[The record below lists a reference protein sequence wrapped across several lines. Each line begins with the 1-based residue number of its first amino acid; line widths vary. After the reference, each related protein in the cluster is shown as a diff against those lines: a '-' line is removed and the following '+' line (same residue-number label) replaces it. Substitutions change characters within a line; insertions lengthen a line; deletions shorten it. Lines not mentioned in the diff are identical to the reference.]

1 MISLLRGKIASKST
15 GNVIVDVGGVGYGVT
30 VPLST
35 YYLLDEPGKEI
46 ELKIHTQLK
55 ENSLELFGFLTENEK
70 SIFQCLIG
78 ISGIGPK
85 GATNVLSNITPEDL
99 INSIMSG
106 DLASRKV
113 PGIGPKTASRIIN
126 ELKDKLPAQEFVNSI
141 DIKPKLVDDIIS
153 VLLNLGYTKSEIDEN
168 GEALKQISSGSGDME
183 EKLKDA
189 LLVMKKG

>member
-1 MISLLRGKIASKST
+1 MISLLRGKIAAKST
-15 GNVIVDVGGVGYGVT
+15 GSVIVDVGGVGYGVT

-35 YYLLDEPGKEI
+35 YYQLDEPGNDI
-46 ELKIHTQLK
+46 ELMIHTQLK

-85 GATNVLSNITPEDL
+85 GATNILSNITPEDL
-99 INSIMSG
+99 INSILTG
-106 DLASRKV
+106 DLASKKV

-126 ELKDKLPAQEFVNSI
+126 ELKDKLPSQEFVNSI

-153 VLLNLGYTKSEIDEN
+153 VLINLGYTKSEIDEN
-168 GEALKQISSGSGDME
+168 AEALKQISLNTVDME
-183 EKLKDA
+183 DKIKEA
-189 LLVMKKG
+189 LLVMKK

>member
-1 MISLLRGKIASKST
+1 MISLLRGKISSKST
-15 GNVIVDVGGVGYGVT
+15 GSVIVDVGGVGYGVT

-35 YYLLDEPGKEI
+35 YYQLDEPGNDV

-85 GATNVLSNITPEDL
+85 GATNILSNITPEDL
-99 INSIMSG
+99 VNSILTG
-106 DLASRKV
+106 DLATKKV
-113 PGIGPKTASRIIN
+113 PGIGPKTASRIIT
-126 ELKDKLPAQEFVNSI
+126 ELKDKLPTQEFVNSV

-153 VLLNLGYTKSEIDEN
+153 VLINLGYTKSEIDEN
-168 GEALKQISSGSGDME
+168 AESLKQISSRSGEME
-183 EKLKDA
+183 DKLKDA
-189 LLVMKKG
+189 LQIMKK

>member
-1 MISLLRGKIASKST
+1 MISLLRGKIAAKST
-15 GNVIVDVGGVGYGVT
+15 GSVIVDVGGVGYGVT

-35 YYLLDEPGKEI
+35 YYKLDEPGNDI

-85 GATNVLSNITPEDL
+85 GATNILSKITPEDL
-99 INSIMSG
+99 INSILTG
-106 DLASRKV
+106 DLASKKV

-126 ELKDKLPAQEFVNSI
+126 ELKDKLPTQEFVNSI
-141 DIKPKLVDDIIS
+141 DIQPKLVDDIIS
-153 VLLNLGYTKSEIDEN
+153 VLINLGYTKSEIDEN
-168 GEALKQISSGSGDME
+168 AESLKQISSRSGEME
-183 EKLKDA
+183 DKLKDA

>member
-1 MISLLRGKIASKST
+1 MISLLRGKIAAKST
-15 GNVIVDVGGVGYGVT
+15 GSVIVDVGGVGYGVT

-35 YYLLDEPGKEI
+35 YYRLEEPGNEV
-46 ELKIHTQLK
+46 ELRIHTQLK

-85 GATNVLSNITPEDL
+85 GATNILSNITPEDL

-106 DLASRKV
+106 DLAGRKV

-126 ELKDKLPAQEFVNSI
+126 ELKDKIPTQEFTDSI
-141 DIKPKLVDDIIS
+141 DIKQKPVDDIVS
-153 VLLNLGYTKSEIDEN
+153 VLVNLGYTRNEIDEN
-168 GEALKQISSGSGDME
+168 VEALKQISSNTEDME
-183 EKLKDA
+183 DKIKEA
-189 LLVMKKG
+189 LFVMKK

>member
-1 MISLLRGKIASKST
+1 MISLLRGKIAAKST
-15 GNVIVDVGGVGYGVT
+15 GSVIVDVGGVGYGVT

-35 YYLLDEPGKEI
+35 YYQLDEPGHEV

-85 GATNVLSNITPEDL
+85 GATNILSNITPEDL
-99 INSIMSG
+99 INSILTG
-106 DLASRKV
+106 DLATKKV

-126 ELKDKLPAQEFVNSI
+126 ELKDKLPSQEFVNSI

-153 VLLNLGYTKSEIDEN
+153 VLINLGYTKSEIDEN
-168 GEALKQISSGSGDME
+168 AESLKQISSSSGEVED
-183 EKLKDA
+183 KLKDA
-189 LLVMKKG
+189 LLIMKKG

>member
-1 MISLLRGKIASKST
+1 MISLLRGKIAAKST
-15 GNVIVDVGGVGYGVT
+15 GSVIVDVGGVGYGVT

-35 YYLLDEPGKEI
+35 YYMLDEPGKEV

-85 GATNVLSNITPEDL
+85 GATNILSNITPEDL

-126 ELKDKLPAQEFVNSI
+126 ELKDKLPTQEFVTSI
-141 DIKPKLVDDIIS
+141 DIKPKLVDEIVS

-168 GEALKQISSGSGDME
+168 GEALNQISAGSGDME

>member
-35 YYLLDEPGKEI
+35 YYLLDEPGKEV

-85 GATNVLSNITPEDL
+85 GATNILSNITPEDL

>member
-1 MISLLRGKIASKST
+1 MISLLRGKIAAKST
-15 GNVIVDVGGVGYGVT
+15 GSVIVDVGGVGYGVT

-35 YYLLDEPGKEI
+35 YYQLDEPGNDI
-46 ELKIHTQLK
+46 ELMIHTQLK

-85 GATNVLSNITPEDL
+85 GATNILSNITPEDL
-99 INSIMSG
+99 INSILTG
-106 DLASRKV
+106 DLASKKV

-126 ELKDKLPAQEFVNSI
+126 ELKDKLPSQEFVNSM

-153 VLLNLGYTKSEIDEN
+153 VLINLGYTKSEIDEN
-168 GEALKQISSGSGDME
+168 AGALKQISLNTVDME
-183 EKLKDA
+183 DKIKEA
-189 LLVMKKG
+189 LLVMKK

>member
-35 YYLLDEPGKEI
+35 YYLLDEPGKEV

-85 GATNVLSNITPEDL
+85 GATNILSNITPEDL

-153 VLLNLGYTKSEIDEN
+153 VLINLGYTKSEIDEN

>member
-1 MISLLRGKIASKST
+1 MISLLRGKIAAKST
-15 GNVIVDVGGVGYGVT
+15 GSVIVDVGGVGYGVT

-35 YYLLDEPGKEI
+35 YYQLEEPGNEV
-46 ELKIHTQLK
+46 ELRIHTQLK

-85 GATNVLSNITPEDL
+85 GATNILSNITPEDL

-106 DLASRKV
+106 DLARRKV

-126 ELKDKLPAQEFVNSI
+126 ELKDKIPTQEFTDSI
-141 DIKPKLVDDIIS
+141 DIKQKPVDDIVS
-153 VLLNLGYTKSEIDEN
+153 VLVNLGYTRNEIDEN
-168 GEALKQISSGSGDME
+168 VEALKQISSNTEDME
-183 EKLKDA
+183 DKIKEA
-189 LLVMKKG
+189 LFVMKK

>member
-1 MISLLRGKIASKST
+1 MISLLRGRIAAKT
-15 GNVIVDVGGVGYGVT
+15 AGNVIVDVGGVGYGVT

-35 YYLLDEPGKEI
+35 YYMLDEPGNEV

-55 ENSLELFGFLTENEK
+55 ENSLELYGFLSENEK
-70 SIFQCLIG
+70 SLFQCLIG

-85 GATNVLSNITPEDL
+85 GATNILSNISPEDL

-126 ELKDKLPAQEFVNSI
+126 ELKDKLPAQEFVTSI
-141 DIKPKLVDDIIS
+141 DVKPKLVDEIIS
-153 VLLNLGYTKSEIDEN
+153 VLINLGYTKNEIDEN
-168 GEALKQISSGSGDME
+168 GEALKELSAGSGVLE
-183 EKLKDA
+183 EKIKDA
-189 LLVMKKG
+189 LLIMKKG

>member
-1 MISLLRGKIASKST
+1 MISLLRGKIAAKST
-15 GNVIVDVGGVGYGVT
+15 GSVIVDVAGVGYGVT

-35 YYLLDEPGKEI
+35 YYQLDEPGGDV

-85 GATNVLSNITPEDL
+85 GATNILSNITPEDL
-99 INSIMSG
+99 INSIMAG
-106 DLASRKV
+106 DLASKKV

-126 ELKDKLPAQEFVNSI
+126 ELKDKIPVQEFVNTI

-153 VLLNLGYTKSEIDEN
+153 ALINLGYTKNEIDEN
-168 GEALKQISSGSGDME
+168 GEALKQISADGGEME
-183 EKLKDA
+183 DKLKDA
-189 LLVMKKG
+189 LQIMKKG

>member
-1 MISLLRGKIASKST
+1 MISLLRGKIAAKST
-15 GNVIVDVGGVGYGVT
+15 GSVIVDVGGVGYGVT

-35 YYLLDEPGKEI
+35 YYHLEEPGNDV
-46 ELKIHTQLK
+46 ELRIHTQLK

-85 GATNVLSNITPEDL
+85 GATNILSNITPEDL

-106 DLASRKV
+106 DLAGKKV

-126 ELKDKLPAQEFVNSI
+126 ELKDKLPTKEFTDSI
-141 DIKPKLVDDIIS
+141 DIKQRPVDDIVS
-153 VLLNLGYTKSEIDEN
+153 VLVNLGYTKYEIDEN
-168 GEALKQISSGSGDME
+168 AEALKQISSNTDDME
-183 EKLKDA
+183 VKIKEA
-189 LLVMKKG
+189 LLVMKK

>member
-1 MISLLRGKIASKST
+1 MISLLRGKIAAKST

-35 YYLLDEPGKEI
+35 YYLLDEPGKEV

-85 GATNVLSNITPEDL
+85 GATNILSNITPEDL

-153 VLLNLGYTKSEIDEN
+153 VLINLGYTKSEIDEN
-168 GEALKQISSGSGDME
+168 GEALKQSSSGSGDME

>member
-1 MISLLRGKIASKST
+1 MISLLRGKIAAKST
-15 GNVIVDVGGVGYGVT
+15 GSVIVDVGGVGYGVT

-35 YYLLDEPGKEI
+35 YHQLDEPGNTV

-85 GATNVLSNITPEDL
+85 GATNILSNITPEDL
-99 INSIMSG
+99 INSILTG
-106 DLASRKV
+106 NLASKKV

-126 ELKDKLPAQEFVNSI
+126 ELKDKLPSQEFVNSI

-153 VLLNLGYTKSEIDEN
+153 VLINLGYTKNEIDEN
-168 GEALKQISSGSGDME
+168 AEALKQISAAGGEME
-183 EKLKDA
+183 DKLKDA
-189 LLVMKKG
+189 LQIMKKG

>member
-1 MISLLRGKIASKST
+1 MISLLRGKIAAKST
-15 GNVIVDVGGVGYGVT
+15 GSVIVDVGGVGYGVT

-35 YYLLDEPGKEI
+35 YYKLEEPGNEV
-46 ELKIHTQLK
+46 ELRIHTQLK

-85 GATNVLSNITPEDL
+85 GATNILSNITPEDL

-106 DLASRKV
+106 DLAGRKV

-126 ELKDKLPAQEFVNSI
+126 ELKDKIPTQEFTDSI
-141 DIKPKLVDDIIS
+141 DIKPKPVDDIVS
-153 VLLNLGYTKSEIDEN
+153 VLVNLGYTRNEIDEN
-168 GEALKQISSGSGDME
+168 AEALKQISSNTEDME
-183 EKLKDA
+183 DKIKEA
-189 LLVMKKG
+189 LLVMKK